1 MQPLHVVVLQGDQGI
16 ASSLGTALSSSFSSV
31 HHAGSASELRA
42 LLTRNKTGV
51 LILDIESVPLREV
64 GRLSA
69 DFPQASIVCTH
80 RVPDEEMWLAALTAG
95 AMDVCPSSDI
105 SAIVR
110 SALGSA
116 SSAASAAA

>member
-1 MQPLHVVVLQGDQGI
+1 MQPLNVVVLQGDPGI
-16 ASSLGTALSSSFSSV
+16 ASSLGTALSISFSSV
-31 HHAGSASELRA
+31 HNASSASELRD
-42 LLTRNKTGV
+42 LLKPNKRGV
-51 LILDIESVPLREV
+51 LILDIETVPLREV

-80 RVPDEEMWLAALTAG
+80 RVPDEDMWLAALAAG
-95 AMDVCPSSDI
+95 AADICPSSDI